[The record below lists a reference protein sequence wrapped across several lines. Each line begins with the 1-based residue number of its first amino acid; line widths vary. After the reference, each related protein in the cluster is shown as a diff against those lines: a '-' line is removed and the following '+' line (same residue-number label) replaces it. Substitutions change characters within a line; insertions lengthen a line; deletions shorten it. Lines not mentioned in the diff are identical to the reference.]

1 MKKLMKMFITIMS
14 VVLVISINSVA
25 YAESLQDN
33 NVSTTEE
40 YSLSNLAEDVIK
52 KEKVD
57 DETLLYLNIDEFTE
71 QAKSK
76 GICNDDLEL
85 GTFIAKYTNQYS
97 DVMEKADL
105 CDYVNYSKIY
115 SSESVIK
122 SLPNGK
128 STLISEQ
135 QAKEEILIDSIKA
148 KSLVGVISNGSWT
161 SPNGYMKID
170 TSANV
175 SKKNKK
181 KYKVSST
188 AKWLKMPVCHSK
200 DVLAIYNTGTFDDS
214 VTESGYVKEVLECCK
229 NKYTYQAY
237 GKDKKNA
244 KFEYPKANIVDLRFQ
259 LVNTS
264 TYTCNNVVANHS
276 KTVKSIQAYL
286 SYGIIL
292 KPGET
297 YNVQGAY
304 CHKRVGAGSI
314 SVSISGGGP
323 SFGASFGTQIDE
335 YKARPITVKA

>member
-1 MKKLMKMFITIMS
+1 
-14 VVLVISINSVA
+14 
-25 YAESLQDN
+25 
-33 NVSTTEE
+33 
-40 YSLSNLAEDVIK
+40 
-52 KEKVD
+52 
-57 DETLLYLNIDEFTE
+57 LY
-71 QAKSK
+71 
-76 GICNDDLEL
+76 
-85 GTFIAKYTNQYS
+85 
-97 DVMEKADL
+97 
-105 CDYVNYSKIY
+105 KI
-115 SSESVIK
+115 
-122 SLPNGK
+122 
-128 STLISEQ
+128 
-135 QAKEEILIDSIKA
+135 
-148 KSLVGVISNGSWT
+148 
-161 SPNGYMKID
+161 
-170 TSANV
+170 
-175 SKKNKK
+175 
-181 KYKVSST
+181 KVSST
-188 AKWLKMPVCHSK
+188 SKLLKLPVCHSK